1 MIKTCSARLAAL
13 PYLVELSRS
22 QSIIHHRQ
30 PKPAHAAVIGVRC
43 EQHKQFAVIEERF
56 LDSLA
61 AKSERAYLAAYANDA
76 QKARECLAQ
85 TQGNVDLVVWHTKDE
100 YLRISNWAY
109 RK

>member
-1 MIKTCSARLAAL
+1 MIKTCSAWLAAL
-13 PYLVELSRS
+13 PHLVELSRR

-43 EQHKQFAVIEERF
+43 EQHKQFVVIEERF
-56 LDSLA
+56 PDSLA

-76 QKARECLAQ
+76 QKARKYLAQ
-85 TQGNVDLVVWHTKDE
+85 TQSKTDLVVWYTKDE
-100 YLRISNWAY
+100 YLRIANWAY